1 MNNINMEKTEKKPP
15 SKKILFGILGGV
27 LLTGLI
33 GGTAYW
39 FSIQKRVAI
48 EKAEISAP
56 SIDLSASASG
66 LLEEVFVK
74 AGDQVRTDAVVAR
87 VGNEL
92 IKTRTSGLIINAK
105 NDIGRIFNRGEEGV
119 SMIDPDELRVVGH
132 IEEDKGLKEIL
143 VGQRAIFSVDAFSS
157 REYFGTVDE
166 ISEVSRQSGVVFN
179 ISDKREV
186 KQFDVK
192 IRFNINE
199 YPELKNGMSAK
210 IWIYK

>member
-1 MNNINMEKTEKKPP
+1 MEKTEKKPP
-15 SKKILFGILGGV
+15 NKKMLFGILGFV
-27 LLTGLI
+27 LLAGLI
-33 GGTAYW
+33 GGMAYW
-39 FSIQKRVAI
+39 FSIQKRIYI

-74 AGDQVRTDAVVAR
+74 TGDQVGADSVVAR

-92 IKTRTSGLIINAK
+92 IKTRTSGMIVGAK
-105 NDIGRIFNRGEEGV
+105 NDIGKIFNRGEAVV

-132 IEEDKGLKEIL
+132 IEEDKGLKEIQ
-143 VGQRAIFSVDAFSS
+143 VGQRAIFSVDAYSS
-157 REYFGTVDE
+157 KKYYGTVDE

-192 IRFNINE
+192 VRFNINE